1 MPCPLPRW
9 TKAGALVGCFPAPRG
24 PSPYL
29 RRVGVHDFTFEA
41 CSGFTRVTACRIAQP
56 PNGGLCHAAS
66 TCPVTQTGRA
76 SATRSYR
83 QLPGWIL
90 PPLVN
95 RAVGAHVESRTGAVA
110 MLRFPSPLIKP
121 DVRISRIRL
130 SDWFHHGHTVGGPY
144 ERYFASPLH
153 LGSAVELAWKAPGLM
168 RCFVGSRQVTDPR
181 LLQQA
186 HQKSGPFPP
195 LALSNLS
202 STMTL
207 SDTHLSRHP
216 KRRRG

>member
-1 MPCPLPRW
+1 MRCFVGSRQVTDPSPSSTSTPEVRALPSAGVTQPRQYYDPVRRPPGPPSRRCRRRDLRPTRASPYYPAHPPDMPCPLPRW
-9 TKAGALVGCFPAPRG
+9 TGAGASVGCFPAPPG

-95 RAVGAHVESRTGAVA
+95 RAVGAH
-110 MLRFPSPLIKP
+110 
-121 DVRISRIRL
+121 
-130 SDWFHHGHTVGGPY
+130 
-144 ERYFASPLH
+144 
-153 LGSAVELAWKAPGLM
+153 
-168 RCFVGSRQVTDPR
+168 
-181 LLQQA
+181 
-186 HQKSGPFPP
+186 
-195 LALSNLS
+195 
-202 STMTL
+202 
-207 SDTHLSRHP
+207 
-216 KRRRG
+216 